1 MSDTENNFSKLEA
14 IKKTR
19 EKSRQLSD
27 VSNKLADAVGFF
39 TKESLHISEYEAE
52 LEMLQQ
58 ERLYHLEQL
67 KLIEKD
73 IEAVEQTIFEA
84 RIDKI
89 TTLKLAHKLSN
100 DYSELLTEVNHIRS
114 DLGLMTIE
122 DKRSPE
128 AVALIQTLPPS
139 TTSTSLQ
146 INISDTPGGPPTSQ
160 YPKSPQ
166 APPQLPPVLP
176 PSTGTFDQEHIAA
189 WFASF
194 RQQRDQIDWSK
205 QFPPEIGAENE
216 QSPSYIRKAY
226 AAIQFYKVED
236 GNATTTQSF
245 EFGHS
250 SSQSVRLND
259 LMPRGGGGGRGM
271 LPQSNVFSNISGP
284 PHPSSNQPPPS
295 HQSQQA
301 PPMKTCQACQQLIHR
316 NAPICPLCKTKSRSR
331 HPKRPAKA
339 RNNPFGVSSGL
350 TPSSNSST
358 VQAPTGTG
366 ISNSGTPSEHV

>member
-1 MSDTENNFSKLEA
+1 A

-39 TKESLHISEYEAE
+39 TKESLHINEYEAE

-100 DYSELLTEVNHIRS
+100 DYSKLLTEVNHIRS
-114 DLGLMTIE
+114 DLGLMTLE

-139 TTSTSLQ
+139 TTSIPLQ

-166 APPQLPPVLP
+166 APPQLPPILP
-176 PSTGTFDQEHIAA
+176 PSTGNFDQEHIAA

-194 RQQRDQIDWSK
+194 RQQRDQFDWSK
-205 QFPPEIGAENE
+205 QFPPEIGTENE
-216 QSPSYIRKAY
+216 QSPSSTRK
-226 AAIQFYKVED
+226 
-236 GNATTTQSF
+236 
-245 EFGHS
+245 GHS
-250 SSQSVRLND
+250 SSQSLRLND
-259 LMPRGGGGGRGM
+259 LMPRGGEGGRGM

-284 PHPSSNQPPPS
+284 PHPPSNQPPPS
-295 HQSQQA
+295 HPSQQV

-339 RNNPFGVSSGL
+339 RNNPFSVSSGL

-366 ISNSGTPSEHV
+366 ISNSGAPSENV